1 MSQQFLGCVAFG
13 PQEVKQR
20 HHRQEQIAPW
30 RRKQLEDRRVARSVA
45 LRMLEFD
52 EQIVNVP
59 GHADAATPVW
69 VVPYDGDTCKFVA
82 GHVKLHYVVLLE
94 YIK

>member
-1 MSQQFLGCVAFG
+1 
-13 PQEVKQR
+13 
-20 HHRQEQIAPW
+20 
-30 RRKQLEDRRVARSVA
+30 
-45 LRMLEFD
+45 MLEFD

-69 VVPYDGDTCKFVA
+69 VVPCDGDTGEFVA
-82 GHVKLHYVVLLE
+82 GHVKLHSVVLLE